1 MESELTESLLA
12 PPALNARAEPLPWQL
27 AKGDL
32 ELPTIS
38 LLYRFSV
45 VLVSL
50 AMVLL
55 PAIYV
60 ALVGF
65 LICAVGAYGVHAVAV
80 LAQPHIGPLG
90 FLIHGLAFAAGTGIG
105 VVLIFFFVKPIFA
118 PRSEADRPISLDNA
132 DAPRL
137 FALVGWICRGLNAP
151 IPSRID
157 VNLSPNAGAGFRS
170 GWRSMLGND
179 IALVIGLPLAAALD
193 LGQFAGVIAH
203 ELGHFSQGTAM
214 RASCLIREIN
224 AWFHRVVHTR
234 DRWDDLLVK
243 ASESEESGL
252 WLVSAAYAARA
263 GVWVGRSVL
272 RLLMVLA
279 QALSCLLE
287 RQMEFDADAYEFKMS
302 GTETFIATTQRLRQL
317 NLGLAAA
324 QQQMLAKWKE
334 ERKLFDQLPDF
345 IVSRANEVPAE
356 VQERHLSETLR
367 RRTRLFDSHP
377 ADAERI
383 HRARAASERGVFH
396 DGAPAASLFAD
407 FSGLSRR
414 VTVAHYQRLL
424 GADFSERWLVSIEQS
439 VREAE
444 HDSAADEAAIERY
457 FLGLAT
463 DLLPIIV
470 TENKSPV
477 FRNRDTLEHEMR
489 SLRKRMMER
498 APALQADHKALK
510 AADEQVLLAVQAC
523 ELRSGF
529 DFSQADFGLDS
540 EDLDTA
546 LSAAQRDFNTAAGR
560 LKEFGDAG
568 RTRLTDAI
576 QLLRLPD
583 FRCSMPEAE
592 QFQEAS
598 RELVYTLSRL
608 ADAFP
613 SLLELRRDCAGL
625 EILLRYRERGQR
637 GDHLNPCLE
646 RLSARLRERI
656 DLIQQNLG
664 QVRYPFHHTTER
676 IFVGEY
682 ARNKE
687 YHPDPQELLLRE
699 GRSHVAKLFAL
710 YHRLLGALVAIAEKV
725 EHAMVG
731 E

>member
-1 MESELTESLLA
+1 MESESSESLLA
-12 PPALNARAEPLPWQL
+12 PEALTARADPLPWQL
-27 AKGDL
+27 ATGTL
-32 ELPTIS
+32 EPPRVS

-45 VLVSL
+45 VLVSM

-55 PAIYV
+55 PAVYL
-60 ALVGF
+60 ALVGC
-65 LICAVGAYGVHAVAV
+65 LIYGVGAFAVHTFAA
-80 LAQPHIGPLG
+80 LAQPRIGPLG
-90 FLIHGLAFAAGTGIG
+90 FLFQGLSLAAGTCIG
-105 VVLIFFFVKPIFA
+105 AVLIFFFVKPIFSPSA
-118 PRSEADRPISLDNA
+118 GEDRPISLDNA

-214 RASCLIREIN
+214 RATCLIREIN
-224 AWFHRVVHTR
+224 AWFHRVVHMR

-243 ASESEESGL
+243 TSESEESGL
-252 WLVSAAYAARA
+252 WLISAAYAARA
-263 GVWVGRSVL
+263 GVWLGRSVL

-287 RQMEFDADAYEFKMS
+287 RQMEFDADAYELKMS
-302 GTETFIATTQRLRQL
+302 GTETFIATTRRLRQL
-317 NLGLAAA
+317 NLGVAAA
-324 QQQMLAKWKE
+324 QQQMLGKWKA
-334 ERKLFDQLPDF
+334 ERRLFDQLPDF

-383 HRARAASERGVFH
+383 RRARAADERGMFH
-396 DGAPAASLFAD
+396 DAASAASLFTD

-424 GADFSERWLVSIEQS
+424 GADFSERWLVSTEQTA
-439 VREAE
+439 REAE
-444 HDSAADEAAIERY
+444 HDPAADDATIDRY

-477 FRNRDTLEHEMR
+477 IRNRDTLEYEMR
-489 SLRKRMMER
+489 SLRERMMER
-498 APALQADHKALK
+498 APALRADHQALK

-529 DFSQADFGLDS
+529 DFSQADFGLDA
-540 EDLDTA
+540 DVDAA
-546 LSAAQRDFNTAAGR
+546 LSAAQQDFEMAAGR
-560 LKEFGDAG
+560 LKEFEEAG

-583 FRCSMPEAE
+583 FRSIMPEAE
-592 QFQEAS
+592 RFQDSS

-613 SLLELRRDCAGL
+613 SLLELRRDCAAL
-625 EILLRYRERGQR
+625 EIVLRYRERGER

-656 DLIQQNLG
+656 DLIQQKLG

-676 IFVGEY
+676 IFVSEY

-687 YHPDPQELLLRE
+687 YHPDPHELVLRE

-725 EHAMVG
+725 ECNLVDG
-731 E
+731 